1 MIEIQTA
8 MCRMSDTSP
17 FLGYMDGFVG
27 YTHRGYKCNTRK
39 RSQGL
44 LPGYEL
50 GVAGGAIGVDF
61 GADNHCARGGSEDGA
76 A

>member
-27 YTHRGYKCNTRK
+27 YTHLGYRK

>member
-1 MIEIQTA
+1 
-8 MCRMSDTSP
+8 MSNVRHIAV
-17 FLGYMDGFVG
+17 FRVYGWFVG
-27 YTHRGYKCNTRK
+27 YTHLGYRK

>member
-1 MIEIQTA
+1 
-8 MCRMSDTSP
+8 MSDTSP

-27 YTHRGYKCNTRK
+27 YTHLGYRK

-61 GADNHCARGGSEDGA
+61 GADNPCARGGS
-76 A
+76 